1 MQVNVTITSPTNGA
15 QVGTTFQATGTVS
28 PNAASNVRAYLI
40 NSTGQVF
47 YGQRL
52 DGATTNWAFQFTAVP
67 PVWQHRV
74 TLIVTGVDGN
84 DIGSDTV
91 DIQVVP

>member
-1 MQVNVTITSPTNGA
+1 MTVTVTITSPTNGS

-28 PNAASNVRAYLI
+28 LNGASNMRAYLI
-40 NSTGQVF
+40 NSTGQLF

-52 DGATTNWAFQFTAVP
+52 DGGTTNWAFQFTAVP
-67 PVWQHRV
+67 PVWQHGV
-74 TLIVTGVDGN
+74 TLIVTGVDGT
-84 DIGSDTV
+84 DVGSDSV

>member
-1 MQVNVTITSPTNGA
+1 MQVTVHITSPTSGA
-15 QVGTTFQATGTVS
+15 HVGTTFQATGTVS
-28 PNAASNVRAYLI
+28 ANGAANVRAYLI

-67 PVWQHRV
+67 PVWQHSV

-84 DIGSDTV
+84 DVGSDTV
-91 DIQVVP
+91 DIQVGP